1 MLLHVHVP
9 FVGIEGYAMA
19 EVMAEAVWPVRSSQ
33 EQLSSLQSYKSF
45 LPYLSSGYEPWSQ
58 GIVIEEAYHCI
69 VYSCDPLPRATTSL
83 PPAKF
88 GTTKRNVALLL

>member
-19 EVMAEAVWPVRSSQ
+19 EDVAEAVWPVRSSQ
-33 EQLSSLQSYKSF
+33 ELSFLQSYKSF

-58 GIVIEEAYHCI
+58 GIFIEEASHCI
-69 VYSCDPLPRATTSL
+69 VYS
-83 PPAKF
+83 
-88 GTTKRNVALLL
+88 